1 MQTDSHNSVIAQAV
15 ERQVIPW
22 VTHWGMQRIFTAFHS
37 YNDWRQADL
46 PLPEGSSITH
56 KPLKSKRVAR
66 EAHSQE
72 LIPGVEAVWPEDR
85 LWSVKKPRLCF
96 ILSGAVAFQIADYVF
111 HCKPGHGIL
120 LPPGVPFPDG
130 SHTCFEESLLAERQ
144 REILA
149 ITPISCWVSR
159 RFVDEHGDIRRSA
172 DNSGYPRSPIAE
184 YLSHLTEEAVRRDVN
199 SQAICSGLLTVIANL
214 LHRELRTNAV
224 YKTGVLTDV
233 DHLSASDDYQSAIKR
248 AQKYIIRHLRHSPRL
263 SEVAQYVY
271 MSKTTFAEQFRKET
285 GMSFSEFL
293 NQSRVA
299 EAKEL
304 LGGTQLRV
312 NGIGQLLGISTR
324 RLRILFQE
332 QTGMSP
338 SDYRKQ
344 MRSQK

>member
-46 PLPEGSSITH
+46 PLPEGSSVTYRA
-56 KPLKSKRVAR
+56 LKSKRVRR

-85 LWSVKKPRLCF
+85 MWSVKKPRLCF

-120 LPPGVPFPDG
+120 LPAGVAFPDG
-130 SHTCFEESLLAERQ
+130 SHSCFDESLLAERQ

-149 ITPISCWVSR
+149 ITPISCWISR
-159 RFVDEHGDIRRSA
+159 RFVDEQGVVRRSA

-184 YLSHLTEEAVRRDVN
+184 YLGQLTEEAVRRDFN
-199 SQAICSGLLTVIANL
+199 SEAVCSGLLTVIANIL
-214 LHRELRTNAV
+214 SRELRTHAI
-224 YKTGVLTDV
+224 YKTGVLSEV
-233 DHLSASDDYQSAIKR
+233 EHLSLSSDSQSAIKR

-263 SEVAQYVY
+263 TEVAQYVY
-271 MSKTTFAEQFRKET
+271 MSKTTFTEQFRKET

-304 LGGTQLRV
+304 LSGTQLRV
-312 NGIGQLLGISTR
+312 EGISQLLGISPR

-332 QTGMSP
+332 QTGLSP
-338 SDYRKQ
+338 ADYRKQ
-344 MRSQK
+344 MRRQK